1 MFIPSAGHVGTQCDV
16 PLRSSPMYDI
26 PLYPL
31 CSLYVAPLCPHAQVG
46 TIKIADFGLAK
57 SLRMGGGGA
66 TGKGDGS
73 GKDGSSKGYG
83 RCVQEGAGCGLD
95 GSGKGGAPHVQPTSL
110 RLRQ

>member
-1 MFIPSAGHVGTQCDV
+1 
-16 PLRSSPMYDI
+16 MYDI

-83 RCVQEGAGCGLD
+83 RCVQEGVGCGLDGSSKGYGRCVQEGVGCGLD
-95 GSGKGGAPHVQPTSL
+95 GSGKGGAPHVHHPPL

>member
-1 MFIPSAGHVGTQCDV
+1 MFIPSAGHVGTQSDV
-16 PLRSSPMYDI
+16 PLCSSPLYGI
-26 PLYPL
+26 PRYPL
-31 CSLYVAPLCPHAQVG
+31 CSPCVAPLCPHAQVG